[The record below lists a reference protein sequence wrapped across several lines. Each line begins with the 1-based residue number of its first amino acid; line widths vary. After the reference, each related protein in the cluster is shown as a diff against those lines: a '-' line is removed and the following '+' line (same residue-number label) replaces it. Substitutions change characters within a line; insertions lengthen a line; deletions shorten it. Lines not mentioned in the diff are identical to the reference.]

1 MRFVLKSGIGTS
13 LVSMR
18 NTLAPLALG
27 VVSTV
32 TQVGYFRAAQ
42 APITAF
48 EALSAPV
55 RLILL
60 TEQTHDV
67 ERGRIAETYR
77 SLRRYVVGATVVA
90 LALAPIAWVLMPWL
104 VAVVLGTRL
113 RSGDRR
119 RPDPA
124 RGRLP
129 ATRARLDEV
138 VPGLD
143 RQAGPPDRRPRRSR
157 SWCCC
162 RCRRS
167 SASRW
172 GATGAAVAVLVATIA
187 FAAPGP
193 CSSLRLRREH
203 RGAALTDAEMLAP

>member
-1 MRFVLKSGIGTS
+1 MRFVFKSGIGTS

-18 NTLAPLALG
+18 NTLAPLVLG
-27 VVSTV
+27 VVSTA

-90 LALAPIAWVLMPWL
+90 LALAPIAWALMPWL
-104 VAVVLGTRL
+104 VRVVLGT
-113 RSGDRR
+113 DFV
-119 RPDPA
+119 
-124 RGRLP
+124 P
-129 ATRARLDEV
+129 ATEAARILLV
-138 VPGLD
+138 AASIRLVLGWTKSFPVSIGKPGL
-143 RQAGPPDRRPRRSR
+143 RIVAHGVEIVVLLPLIVILGSR
-157 SWCCC
+157 S
-162 RCRRS
+162 
-167 SASRW
+167 
-172 GATGAAVAVLVATIA
+172 GATGGAVAVLLATTA
-187 FAAPGP
+187 FAVTWAV
-193 CSSLRLRREH
+193 LLARLRREH
-203 RGAALTDAEMLAP
+203 RGKALTDAEMLTP